1 MIEAMSATA
10 AIIPYVLDAEPFD
23 PEQRA
28 LTVEIAA
35 VRWRAPDGAFAV
47 LAGVSDEGEEVVLVG
62 ALDHVHEGESVAVE
76 GGWQRHPKHGW
87 RFVAER
93 SRVQEPASEQ
103 ALLAYLGSVKHVGPR
118 GAAWLLERH
127 GPEHV
132 LAAVDRDPHRAL
144 GEVPGI
150 GRVRIGAAVRSWEEQ
165 GALRAV
171 RLFLEE
177 HGVPAAVAARIYRA
191 YGPGAIETLRADPYA
206 LTELDGI
213 GFATADALAQAL
225 GTPPDAPGRLDAGVR
240 HALHEAE
247 NDGHCHLP
255 RAELAGRARRLLH
268 ADPEDRI
275 DELAA
280 RGALV
285 VEGDRVFDPAMYAI
299 ERRLAAYVRDLI
311 DDGARLRLPAPG
323 RPTNGFVPTDD
334 QWAVVQAVLDH
345 RLAILTGGPGTGKTA
360 VMRVLVDLLR
370 AERRTVRLCAPTGKA
385 ARRLAETTGAQATT
399 IHRLLEYVPG
409 EGFARGPEDPIPGT
423 DVLIVDEAS
432 MLSVRLAEALFGAVG
447 PRTHVLLVGDVDQ
460 LAPVGPGRV
469 LDDLIE
475 SGRVPVVRLTEIFR
489 QAARSLIVRAAHAVN
504 DGAPPPTRAGPDDVR
519 DFFFIERPGPDAIR
533 EEVISLATARL
544 ANHYDLD
551 ARAEV
556 LTVAPMHRGPAGID
570 ALNADLRA
578 QLNPDG
584 ASIAGTPLRV
594 HDRVI
599 QTRNNHERELMNGE
613 MGVIEHHDV
622 ERDRVLLACDDGRR
636 LALPVGELD
645 TMRLAHAVSI
655 HKAQGSQAPAVVVVL
670 HRGHQPMLTR
680 NLVYT
685 AITRAERV
693 CVVVGERAALYAAL
707 GRRDAHARH
716 TRLAELVAA

>member
-1 MIEAMSATA
+1 VPRRAGR
-10 AIIPYVLDAEPFD
+10 YLRLVEPFD
-23 PEQRA
+23 PEQTA
-28 LTVEIAA
+28 LSVEVAA

-47 LAGVSDEGEEVVLVG
+47 LAGVSDEGEDVVLVG
-62 ALDHVHEGESVAVE
+62 ALDHVLEGESVAVQ
-76 GGWQRHPKHGW
+76 GGWQRHPRHGW

-93 SRVQEPASEQ
+93 ARVEEPASES

-127 GPEHV
+127 GPEQV
-132 LAAVDRDPHRAL
+132 LAAVDRDPDRAL
-144 GEVPGI
+144 REVPGI
-150 GRVRIGAAVRSWEEQ
+150 GPGRIGAAVRSWEDQ

-191 YGPGAIETLRADPYA
+191 YGPGAIETLRSDPYG

-225 GTPPDAPGRLDAGVR
+225 GTPPDSPGRLDAGLR

-255 RAELAGRARRLLH
+255 RAELAERARRMLG
-268 ADPEDRI
+268 ADADDRI
-275 DELAA
+275 DDLAA
-280 RGALV
+280 RGRLV
-285 VEGDRVFDPAMYAI
+285 VEGDRVFDPVMHGVETRLARHVRELIDDEPRLRLGAI
-299 ERRLAAYVRDLI
+299 ERPTGDLA
-311 DDGARLRLPAPG
+311 
-323 RPTNGFVPTDD
+323 PTDA
-334 QWAVVQAVLDH
+334 QWAVVRAVLER
-345 RLAILTGGPGTGKTA
+345 RLAILTGGPGTGKTMT
-360 VMRVLVDLLR
+360 MRALVDLLQ
-370 AERRTVRLCAPTGKA
+370 AQKRTVRLCAPTGKA
-385 ARRLAETTGAQATT
+385 ARRLAEITGAPATT
-399 IHRLLEYVPG
+399 IHRLLEYAPD

-475 SGRVPVVRLTEIFR
+475 SDTVPVVRLTDIFR

-504 DGAPPPTRAGPDDVR
+504 AGAPPPTVAGPGDLR
-519 DFFFIERPGPDAIR
+519 DFFFIERTGPDAIR
-533 EEVISLATARL
+533 EEVVALAAQRL
-544 ANHYDLD
+544 PAHYDLD
-551 ARAEV
+551 PRAEV
-556 LTVAPMHRGPAGID
+556 LVVSPMHRGPAGID
-570 ALNADLRA
+570 ALNAELRA
-578 QLNPDG
+578 RLNEDG
-584 ASIAGTPLRV
+584 QAIAGTPLRV
-594 HDRVI
+594 LDRVI
-599 QTRNNHERELMNGE
+599 QTKNNHERELMNGE
-613 MGVIEHHDV
+613 MGVIEHHDA

-636 LALPVGELD
+636 LSLDVGELD

-670 HRGHQPMLTR
+670 HRGHHLMLTR

-693 CVVVGERAALYAAL
+693 CVVVGERAALGVAL
-707 GRRDAHARH
+707 GRRDAHARY
-716 TRLAELVAA
+716 TRLKELLSVR